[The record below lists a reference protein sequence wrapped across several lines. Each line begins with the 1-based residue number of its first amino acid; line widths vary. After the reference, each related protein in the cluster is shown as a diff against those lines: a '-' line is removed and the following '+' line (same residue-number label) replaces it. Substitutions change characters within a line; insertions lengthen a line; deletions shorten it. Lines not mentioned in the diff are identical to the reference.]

1 MHRKIFLIGIV
12 GLFCHTAIGQINIPK
27 FGEGMLKIV
36 GQDSTWSLNLAP
48 RVQFLGSSGW
58 YYQNDKFGKP
68 VQDLIIRRARLKLE
82 GFAYSPK
89 FRYKLQFGFS
99 DNDMAEESHFTDN
112 EAKLLVDAVV
122 MWDFHENFE
131 LWLGQAKLPGN
142 RGKMISSSSL
152 QFVDRSIVHSKFGFD
167 RDIGIQL
174 RHHFDVS
181 ENFVIREM
189 LAISQGEGENVI
201 SGNLGG
207 HKYTARVEVL
217 PFGNFTE
224 KGDYI
229 GGDIYREDKPKLSIG
244 AMYDINIDA
253 VKNQSNK
260 GDYMDNNV
268 GLHETNISTY
278 FLDAIFKYR
287 GFSLMGEFTYRE
299 ADDPIAR
306 NSDGSL
312 TGNEV
317 YTGKGLNL
325 QGGYVFRSNWEIAGR
340 FSHLVPTTRSVS
352 NAVHNQFT
360 LGGSKYIV
368 GHNLKIQTDL
378 SYTTADDKS
387 DSLEYRISLAV
398 AF

>member
-1 MHRKIFLIGIV
+1 MRLKSFLMGIM
-12 GLFCHTAIGQINIPK
+12 GFCCFAAMGQIEAPK
-27 FGEGMLKIV
+27 FGEGMLNIV
-36 GQDSTWSLNLAP
+36 GQDSTWSLNLSP
-48 RVQFLGSSGW
+48 RVQFLASSSW
-58 YYQNDKFGKP
+58 YHQNDKLGKP

-82 GFAYSPK
+82 GFAYSPQL
-89 FRYKLQFGFS
+89 RYKLQLGFS
-99 DNDMAEESHFTDN
+99 DNDMAEESHFTEN

-122 MWDFHENFE
+122 IWEFHKDFE

-142 RGKMISSSSL
+142 RGKLISSGKL

-167 RDIGIQL
+167 RDLGIQL

-189 LAISQGEGENVI
+189 FAVSQGEGENVI

-207 HKYTARVEVL
+207 HKYTARIEVL
-217 PFGNFTE
+217 PFGNFTQ

-229 GGDIYREDKPKLSIG
+229 GGDIYRENKPKLSIG
-244 AMYDINIDA
+244 AMYDINIDG

-260 GDYMDNNV
+260 GDYMDNDI

-278 FLDAIFKYR
+278 FVDAIFKYR

-317 YTGKGLNL
+317 YTGKGLNF
-325 QGGYVFRSNWEIAGR
+325 QTGYVFPSNWEIAGR
-340 FSHLVPTTRSVS
+340 FSTLIPRTKAIS
-352 NAVHNQFT
+352 NAVFNQYT
-360 LGGSKYIV
+360 LGGSKYVV

-378 SYTTADDKS
+378 SYTTADSKT
-387 DSLEYRISLAV
+387 DSWEYRISLAL